1 MLIIFLMLSFDVVE
15 SMNDAY
21 GNLKS
26 IQETFL
32 ISLEDTTMDVLN
44 KILPDFDVE
53 IDNFVNYINGLLDFS
68 ATTHIFRKF

>member
-44 KILPDFDVE
+44 KILPDFDAQ
-53 IDNFVNYINGLLDFS
+53 IDNFVNYINGLLDLS
-68 ATTHIFRKF
+68 STTHIFRKF